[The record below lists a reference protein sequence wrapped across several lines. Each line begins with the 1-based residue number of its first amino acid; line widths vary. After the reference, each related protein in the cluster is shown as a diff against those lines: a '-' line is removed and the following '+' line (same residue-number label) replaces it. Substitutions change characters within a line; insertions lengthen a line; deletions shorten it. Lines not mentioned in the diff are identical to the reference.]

1 MKTIDAREATSF
13 VVGRLRENAHIFVVY
28 EDERSI
34 GYSETPAV
42 ARFYARSLAEKKLKK
57 IKDDDQWSEVHLE
70 ELDGRFVI
78 LKRTLGRVYNSAK
91 EPVGT
96 VRYER
101 VNLLDMRHL
110 KDDKRDLN
118 DDEQRSNVSSSES
131 SSESDSSSS
140 VE

>member
-1 MKTIDAREATSF
+1 MTTLDAREATSF

-28 EDERSI
+28 EEDRPI

-57 IKDDDQWSEVHLE
+57 IKDDDQWSEVQ
-70 ELDGRFVI
+70 LDEMEGRFVI
-78 LKRTLGRVYNSAK
+78 LRRTLGRVYNSAK
-91 EPVGT
+91 EPVAT
-96 VRYER
+96 IRYER
-101 VNLLDMRHL
+101 VNLLDI
-110 KDDKRDLN
+110 RDLK
-118 DDEQRSNVSSSES
+118 DDEQRNASSSDS